1 MLVVLFKE
9 LGMLVNVKIKFN
21 YLNIKKQLII
31 ELLFCMSLYEKLKNV
46 GDIDIVNGH
55 KINFLW

>member
-9 LGMLVNVKIKFN
+9 LGMLVNVKIKFD

-31 ELLFCMSLYEKLKNV
+31 ELLFCMSLYKNGCLSNPV
-46 GDIDIVNGH
+46 DE
-55 KINFLW
+55 